1 MKKMA
6 ISCLIGTGIIMAGI
20 ALQPKPTLCVTMS
33 IVTVTAYH
41 PGVYD
46 PATGRKGV
54 TASGRK
60 VREGIVAVSR
70 DVERSLNLEF
80 GDRVLLHGLGV
91 FDFQDRMAARLR
103 KKVDIF
109 METTS
114 KARRFGVR
122 RYVVLVKLA

>member
-6 ISCLIGTGIIMAGI
+6 MICLIGVGVISGMAR
-20 ALQPKPTLCVTMS
+20 PTMSVTMS

-46 PATGRKGV
+46 PATGKKGV
-54 TASGRK
+54 TASGLRVK
-60 VREGIVAVSR
+60 EGIVAVSR
-70 DVERSLNLEF
+70 DLERSLNLDF

-91 FDFQDRMAARLR
+91 FEFQDRMANRCH

-109 METTS
+109 MDCKK
-114 KARRFGVR
+114 KAVRFGVR
-122 RYVVLVKLA
+122 RYVVLVKMA